1 MASGRWPAMSCGC
14 DFSPT
19 FPIWVPL
26 VAFVMS
32 VTSAVASLAR
42 QFEDANLQDNWCSL
56 VPRLGRLAESDGIG
70 DGGVPLYR
78 VVPKGRDIWTRRSVE
93 ARSRLNSKQYRRGSR
108 ACFDRRIQAI
118 PRSRTRVA
126 ARGRNST
133 ADRAGLGVSP
143 IRPLC
148 SFAGGVLGG
157 GPSPEWPYCV
167 ADAKSVAILHED
179 DHQATTH

>member
-1 MASGRWPAMSCGC
+1 MSPRWRISCQWSVASGRWPAMSCGC

-93 ARSRLNSKQYRRGSR
+93 ARSRLNSKQLS
-108 ACFDRRIQAI
+108 
-118 PRSRTRVA
+118 PRVK
-126 ARGRNST
+126 
-133 ADRAGLGVSP
+133 
-143 IRPLC
+143 
-148 SFAGGVLGG
+148 GVLR
-157 GPSPEWPYCV
+157 PENSGNS
-167 ADAKSVAILHED
+167 SV
-179 DHQATTH
+179 THAGRCSRSKLNC